1 MTPDLRPVQERSAPI
16 LKDYVQA
23 IGPGD
28 PAPDVTLMDQDGR
41 SLRLFEDAFAGRPL
55 VLVFCGFLD
64 DPASRA
70 VLERYSATQGM
81 LAAAGATLIVVTAD
95 TDARRARQLRAET
108 GLAAPVC
115 GDANGAA
122 FAQYGLVKGLDIPG
136 RLVERT
142 VVITANCQVRSI
154 MDDAGSADAAAA
166 QARALAEEA
175 ASARDWIPGHAP
187 VLILPNALDPED
199 CRLLIEHC
207 EAGGEFAI
215 AKTAAPGPQGLKI
228 PVSDYNRQDRIDH
241 VIHDPAILQRVDQKL
256 HQRVLPMIRKAFAFD
271 VTQRESLHVARY
283 SGRRDGIEIGHR
295 DNVAASSAYRR
306 FALSISLNDGYDG
319 GELVFREYA
328 EKGYRGAPGTALVF
342 SSSLLH
348 EIEET
353 TRGVRY
359 NLISHFYNE
368 QSMREARGG

>member
-1 MTPDLRPVQERSAPI
+1 MTPDLRPAHERAAPL
-16 LKDYVQA
+16 LKAYVQA

-28 PAPDVTLMDQDGR
+28 TAPDVSLMDQDGR
-41 SLRLFEDAFAGRPL
+41 ALRLFEDAFAGRPL
-55 VLVFCGFLD
+55 VLVFCGGLGD
-64 DPASRA
+64 
-70 VLERYSATQGM
+70 SATRSLVASFAARQAEYM
-81 LAAAGATLIVVTAD
+81 AAGASLIVITAD
-95 TDARRARQLRAET
+95 TDAGRARRLRAET

-122 FAQYGLVKGLDIPG
+122 FAQYGLAKGSDIPG
-136 RLVERT
+136 RLTART
-142 VVITANCQVRSI
+142 IVVTPNRQVRSV
-154 MDDAGSADAAAA
+154 MDETGSAEAAAA
-166 QARALAEEA
+166 QVKALAGEA
-175 ASARDWIPGHAP
+175 ALARHWIPGHAP
-187 VLILPNALDPED
+187 VLIIPNALDPED

-207 EAGGEFAI
+207 EAGGDFAI
-215 AKTAAPGPQGLKI
+215 AKTAAPGPQGLKL

-241 VIHDPAILQRVDQKL
+241 VIHDKAIMQRIDQRL
-256 HQRVLPMIRKAFAFD
+256 HQRVIPVIRNAFAFE

-283 SGRRDGIEIGHR
+283 AGPRDGIEIGHR

-306 FALSISLNDGYDG
+306 FALSISLNDDYDG
-319 GELVFREYA
+319 GALVFREYA
-328 EKGYRGAPGTALVF
+328 EQGYRGAPGTALVF

-368 QSMREARGG
+368 QSVREARG